1 MEMHFTSSDN
11 RPQILIIETQKNG
24 SVSICLGTMVLDND
38 CGYYEAEF
46 VTNISK
52 EKAREIATALLKAS
66 AEGKKEKPH
75 D

>member
-1 MEMHFTSSDN
+1 
-11 RPQILIIETQKNG
+11 
-24 SVSICLGTMVLDND
+24 MVPDSD

-66 AEGKKEKPH
+66 AEGKKEKIH